1 MLRSQKAV
9 EIKELMSLLIMKT
22 SNTEYNVNI
31 IPTLLAT
38 GCQQAYAGA
47 KFYDCNIAVVMTN
60 STFTEPAKRTLLKN
74 WVYNYGKKSIFQTAT
89 EAYIKLFDL

>member
-31 IPTLLAT
+31 IPTLLAIRLFNKRMLE
-38 GCQQAYAGA
+38 QN
-47 KFYDCNIAVVMTN
+47 FMIA
-60 STFTEPAKRTLLKN
+60 
-74 WVYNYGKKSIFQTAT
+74 I
-89 EAYIKLFDL
+89 

>member
-31 IPTLLAT
+31 IPTLLA
-38 GCQQAYAGA
+38 AG
-47 KFYDCNIAVVMTN
+47 
-60 STFTEPAKRTLLKN
+60 LKTTI
-74 WVYNYGKKSIFQTAT
+74 S
-89 EAYIKLFDL
+89 DLYESEYK